1 MFSVQ
6 IFSNFIKLKIKMV
19 LLVGMNLD
27 NYLVLKILPTNFI
40 AKGRIVR
47 AIGGPTVMLMTSR
60 CIHIER
66 KFGANPAYESVM
78 INDKA
83 VAIVILMIK
92 PRTILD
98 FAFLILAVT
107 LFIIID

>member
-1 MFSVQ
+1 M
-6 IFSNFIKLKIKMV
+6 
-19 LLVGMNLD
+19 
-27 NYLVLKILPTNFI
+27 
-40 AKGRIVR
+40 VR
-47 AIGGPTVMLMTSR
+47 AIGGPTVRLTTSR

-78 INDKA
+78 TNDKA

-107 LFIIID
+107 LFSIID

>member
-1 MFSVQ
+1 
-6 IFSNFIKLKIKMV
+6 MV

-40 AKGRIVR
+40 AKGNMVR
-47 AIGGPTVMLMTSR
+47 AIGGPTVRLTTSR

-66 KFGANPAYESVM
+66 KFELNPVYESVM
-78 INDKA
+78 TNDKA
-83 VAIVILMIK
+83 VAIVILMIN

-98 FAFLILAVT
+98 FAFLILAIT